1 MHKSGFVMGILY
13 NKDRI
18 SNEVFSKE
26 AGMETYI
33 GHITEDGGRCQSLQD
48 HLDGVAR
55 LAEQF
60 GQAFGCGAE
69 AKLLG
74 ENHDDGKF
82 LPAFQS
88 YIRGEKKGRVDHST
102 LGAKWLWTHAKELKS
117 LAAVGAFCIAGHHCG
132 LMDGGSKADEP
143 GTATLWGRMKKE
155 MPLAGDVMAH
165 LPSSFSLG
173 SRNLSHFGSRPMDI
187 MLLTRMLFSCLVD
200 ADFLDTESFMCPD
213 QVKRG
218 QFPSISTLADRFF
231 HELDRRGFLHPTNP
245 LNQKRFEILSTCIE
259 KGKGPA
265 GLYSL
270 TVPTGGG
277 KTLSSMAF
285 ALKQAVTH
293 QKERIIYVIPYLSII
308 DQTAAIFRDFLG
320 EEAVLE
326 SHSNVNYDVDEER
339 VPREQATAMQKIK
352 LATENWDAP
361 VIITTSEQFWESL
374 YGNRTSKC
382 RKLHHIVNS
391 VVIFDEAQMLPVD
404 FLKPCLC
411 ALQELVAY
419 YGVSAVL
426 CSATQPELGN
436 YMDQKPVEIMENIPA
451 LYQFFERVK
460 FHVDGEKNYQEI
472 ADDMAQWK
480 QALCVASTKK
490 EAEEIFSRLPPED
503 SFYLSTNLCPA
514 HRRKVIQTMKQ
525 RLAAGEPCRV
535 VSTSIISVG
544 VDIDFPVVY
553 LEYAGL
559 DSLIQGAGRCNR
571 EGKRKAADSLAH
583 VFWTEKG
590 KKSPFMNKEKSCT
603 DVVRNTYDAAA
614 LPSPQAIAAYFQQW
628 YRSNEGNLDYKEIEK
643 LAKGL
648 QFAEIGRVFHLIADT
663 TKSVFIPYDERAK
676 ELLAQLMAGNRSRG
690 LMREAAQYMISVRYM
705 ANAPTSD
712 WAKLLQNGQIA
723 LFEND
728 SELAYLVHPTDY
740 DEAMGLQI
748 QEESGI
754 GIMW

>member
-1 MHKSGFVMGILY
+1 
-13 NKDRI
+13 
-18 SNEVFSKE
+18 
-26 AGMETYI
+26 METYI
-33 GHITEDGGRCQSLQD
+33 GHITDDGKQIQLLQD

-60 GQAFGCGAE
+60 GASFGCEEE

-74 ENHDDGKF
+74 KKHDDGKY
-82 LPAFQS
+82 LPAFQA
-88 YIRGEKKGRVDHST
+88 YIRGQKKGRVDHST
-102 LGAKWLWTHAKELKS
+102 LGAQWLWNHMKELKA
-117 LAAVGAFCIAGHHCG
+117 LAAIGAFCIAGHHCG
-132 LMDGGSKADEP
+132 LLDGGSKADEP

-155 MPLAGDVMAH
+155 ISQYKDIAGQLDSA
-165 LPSSFSLG
+165 FSID
-173 SRNLSHFGSRPMDI
+173 SKNLSHYGSSPMDQ

-200 ADFLDTESFMCPD
+200 ADFLDTEAFMCPN
-213 QVKRG
+213 QVERG
-218 QFPSISTLADRFF
+218 LFPSISALAERFF
-231 HELDRRGFLHPTNP
+231 RELEQRGFLHPTNE
-245 LNQKRFEILSTCIE
+245 LNQKRFEILSTCRE
-259 KGKGPA
+259 KGKGPS

-277 KTLSSMAF
+277 KTISSMAF
-285 ALKQAVTH
+285 AMEQAVTH
-293 QKERIIYVIPYLSII
+293 HKDRIIYVIPYLSII
-308 DQTAAIFRDFLG
+308 DQTAEIFKDFLG
-320 EEAVLE
+320 EDAVLE
-326 SHSNVNYDVDEER
+326 SHSNVNYDVDEEKIP
-339 VPREQATAMQKIK
+339 VEKAIAMQKMK

-374 YGNRTSKC
+374 YANRTSKC
-382 RKLHHIVNS
+382 RKLHHIANS

-411 ALQELVAY
+411 ALQELVKY

-426 CSATQPELGN
+426 CSATQPELAQ
-436 YMDQKPVEIMENIPA
+436 YLEQKPTEIMENIPA
-451 LYQFFERVK
+451 LYHFFERVK
-460 FHVDGEKNYQEI
+460 FQVDGEKNYEEI
-472 ADDMAQWK
+472 ACDMAQWK

-490 EAEEIFSRLPPED
+490 EAEEIFSRLPKED

-525 RLAAGEPCRV
+525 RLAAGTPCRV

-571 EGKRKAADSLAH
+571 EGKRKAADSVAH

-590 KKSPFMNKEKSCT
+590 KKSPFMNKEKDCT
-603 DVVRNTYDAAA
+603 DVVRKNFDAVD
-614 LPSPQAIAAYFQQW
+614 LPSPQAIATYFQQW
-628 YRSNEGNLDYKEIEK
+628 YKSNEGNLDYKQIEK
-643 LAKGL
+643 LSSDLK
-648 QFAEIGRVFHLIADT
+648 FAEIGRVFHLIADT

-676 ELLAQLMAGNRSRG
+676 ELLSQLMAGNRSRA

-705 ANAPTSD
+705 ASSSSE

-728 SELAYLVHPTDY
+728 SEMAYLVNPADY
-740 DEAMGLQI
+740 DASLGLQI